1 MITNNLTF
9 QEFIRYKASDEVF
22 QQIDPFLDEITSL
35 EEQAKQDEKEIDI
48 LREQLMFA
56 HQLIEEILH
65 ISEKETKAKEMSK
78 AILRAYEDSYVEL

>member
-1 MITNNLTF
+1 MNTNNLTF
-9 QEFIRYKASDEVF
+9 QEFLRYRASDELV
-22 QQIDPFLDEITSL
+22 QQITPYLDEITEL
-35 EEQAKQDEKEIDI
+35 EEQAKQDEKEIDL

-65 ISEKETKAKEMSK
+65 ISEKETKAKDMSK